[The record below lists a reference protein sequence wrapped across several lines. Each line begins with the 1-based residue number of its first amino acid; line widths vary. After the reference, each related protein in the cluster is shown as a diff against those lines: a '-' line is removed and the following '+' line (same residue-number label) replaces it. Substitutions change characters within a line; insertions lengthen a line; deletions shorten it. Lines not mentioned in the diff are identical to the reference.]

1 MTRKKLFT
9 ITTVLLM
16 LFISFSCEKIK
27 DEINKAAA
35 FDVNTSLE
43 DHYFSVDSLDFK
55 SLKSVNEW
63 QTLTEFEGS
72 VNVDSIFTANGLS
85 TASIEEG
92 EFTLV
97 TVSLLDPLPGMNLN
111 FTDEMHV
118 TIANSSSEAG
128 TIVATTGTIPANSTS
143 VTFTVNETNIAPFIN
158 NTDFYIKLE
167 ANVIGPIPGF
177 TIPMV
182 LESDITFTVIP
193 L

>member
-9 ITTVLLM
+9 ISTVLLI

-27 DEINKAAA
+27 DEINQAAA
-35 FDVNTSLE
+35 FDVNMDLD
-43 DHYFSVDSLDFK
+43 DHHFSVDSLDFTA
-55 SLKSVNEW
+55 LKSVNEW
-63 QTLTEFEGS
+63 QTLTEYEGYI
-72 VNVDSIFTANGLS
+72 NVDSIFEANDLS

-92 EFTLV
+92 QFTEV
-97 TVSLLDPLPGMNLN
+97 TLSMVDPEPGMNYN

-143 VTFTVNETNIAPFIN
+143 VTFTVNETNIAPFID
-158 NTDFYIKLE
+158 NTNFYIKLE

-182 LESDITFTVIP
+182 LAAEVEITVLP

>member
-1 MTRKKLFT
+1 M
-9 ITTVLLM
+9 V
-16 LFISFSCEKIK
+16 FISFSCEKIK

-35 FDVNTSLE
+35 FDVNMNLA
-43 DHYFSVDSLDFK
+43 DHYFSVDSLDFTV
-55 SLKSVNEW
+55 LKSVTEW
-63 QTLTEFEGS
+63 QTLTEYDGYI
-72 VNVDSIFTANGLS
+72 NVDSIFAANDLS

-92 EFTLV
+92 QFTEVTLSLV
-97 TVSLLDPLPGMNLN
+97 NPLPGMNLN

-158 NTDFYIKLE
+158 NTNFHIKLE

-182 LESDITFTVIP
+182 LAAGVTFTVIP